1 MRDTLTA
8 TAGASNGVVTNATS
22 RAEAAATTTDTKT
35 PDRVDTKQ
43 LESNRAAWSSPSD
56 HPGGWEGEVC
66 EDTSTCYR
74 GIESDCLLRPGPS
87 LRPLL
92 LRSVRRR

>member
-8 TAGASNGVVTNATS
+8 TAGASTGVASNPTS
-22 RAEAAATTTDTKT
+22 MAEDAATTTNTKT

-43 LESNRAAWSSPSD
+43 LESNGAAWSSRSD

-74 GIESDCLLRPGPS
+74 GIESDCLLRPGSS